1 MCKWAEAIHEQHKDI
16 HGLIWPS
23 KQHPGNAYILFGDRL
38 NGDELSITGNRV
50 SVIDKSVLLH
60 LFELADEMGITLL
73 EDD

>member
-1 MCKWAEAIHEQHKDI
+1 
-16 HGLIWPS
+16 
-23 KQHPGNAYILFGDRL
+23 L